1 MGRRSLTWNTKGRV
15 CVWGGA
21 GKIGL
26 TMKVL
31 LLAFLGAAVAEEP
44 MSALETSSKQMPPFG
59 FDKVASGS
67 KPAPAAAAAPIAAT
81 PTTTAGTSSADF
93 YKCEICITVL
103 ERKETHQHLCAGLEY
118 YHETC
123 YEVMT
128 SLLHWDQW
136 VVYWLHTGGCH
147 RISPVGLATAKPC
160 PAHVVCSWIT
170 SPVDRQPF
178 CPPDHTYRS
187 PGVLPMPMTPA
198 GTTAAR

>member
-1 MGRRSLTWNTKGRV
+1 MGTTSSPSSMM
-15 CVWGGA
+15 A
-21 GKIGL
+21 
-26 TMKVL
+26 KVL
-31 LLAFLGAAVAEEP
+31 CVLAVLAAAYAEEP
-44 MSALETSSKQMPPFG
+44 MSALETNSKQMPPFG

-67 KPAPAAAAAPIAAT
+67 RPAPSAASAPVAAAAPGT
-81 PTTTAGTSSADF
+81 GTTTGTSSADF

-147 RISPVGLATAKPC
+147 RITSVGLATAKPC

-178 CPPDHTYRS
+178 CPPDTTYRS
-187 PGVLPMPMTPA
+187 PGVLPMPATPA
-198 GTTAAR
+198 GVAASSSN

>member
-1 MGRRSLTWNTKGRV
+1 MASIMHLAVLCLSLVFATADKASEKQFPPFGYDKAGGS
-15 CVWGGA
+15 GGA
-21 GKIGL
+21 KPAPPAAMPLMSNPASAAAGPSSPASPAG
-26 TMKVL
+26 
-31 LLAFLGAAVAEEP
+31 GAAV
-44 MSALETSSKQMPPFG
+44 
-59 FDKVASGS
+59 
-67 KPAPAAAAAPIAAT
+67 
-81 PTTTAGTSSADF
+81 SSADF

-147 RISPVGLATAKPC
+147 RILPVGLATAKPC

-198 GTTAAR
+198 GAANP